1 MSITRQL
8 YQLREF
14 DLDIESDEQSLR
26 QKTSQPGESQ
36 AVISTQTELDS
47 EQQRLDDL
55 KHQQRSAEWNID
67 DLTSK
72 IKAVEDQLYGGRIT
86 NPKELTGLQHEVET
100 LKARRDQV
108 ENDALEILDRVEQAE
123 AGIAA
128 LKGELKKLKG
138 EWQSQQQQL
147 SAETDQLKSKL
158 ADLRQKRQRLA
169 DEIDPQAIEL
179 YQRLRNHKGQ
189 AVSRVEQGICH
200 GCRISLSSSELQQAR
215 GGNLVQCSSCGRI
228 LFLP

>member
-14 DLDIESDEQSLR
+14 DLEIESDKQSLR
-26 QKTSQPGESQ
+26 QKTSQLGESR
-36 AVISTQTELDS
+36 AVISTQTKLDS

-55 KHQQRSAEWNID
+55 KHQQHSAEWNID

-108 ENDALEILDRVEQAE
+108 ENDALEILDRAEQAE
-123 AGIAA
+123 ASLTA
-128 LKGELKKLKG
+128 LNIELEKLK
-138 EWQSQQQQL
+138 L
-147 SAETDQLKSKL
+147 LK
-158 ADLRQKRQRLA
+158 
-169 DEIDPQAIEL
+169 EVNPIEV
-179 YQRLRNHKGQ
+179 RN
-189 AVSRVEQGICH
+189 
-200 GCRISLSSSELQQAR
+200 R
-215 GGNLVQCSSCGRI
+215 G
-228 LFLP
+228 

>member
-14 DLDIESDEQSLR
+14 DLEIESVEQSLS
-26 QKTSQPGESQ
+26 QKTSRLGESR
-36 AVISTQTELDS
+36 AVISTQAELDS

-55 KHQQRSAEWNID
+55 KHQQHSAEWDID
-67 DLTSK
+67 DLTGK

-108 ENDALEILDRVEQAE
+108 ENDALEILDRAEQAE
-123 AGIAA
+123 ASLTA
-128 LKGELKKLKG
+128 LNGELEKLKG
-138 EWQSQQQQL
+138 EWRRQQQQL
-147 SAETDQLKSKL
+147 SAEIDQLKSQLADLQQKRRKL
-158 ADLRQKRQRLA
+158 ADA
-169 DEIDPQAIEL
+169 VDPQSLEL
-179 YQRLRNHKGQ
+179 YERLRKQKGQ

-200 GCRISLSSSELQQAR
+200 GCRISLSSSEIQQAR

-228 LFLP
+228 LFSP